1 VNLYSF
7 VNDYLTGAGRPR
19 VVTAF
24 TLYRLLDS
32 AFGVSHRNT
41 NMRRIKDLVE
51 SNILKGVTRGVY
63 INMVAVP
70 AVEPQEAVSHVRS
83 GAVVSLYSVL
93 GEYGVLNNHTEHV
106 TAILPT
112 GVGDTHFPRLP
123 SLRTGAGVYTFYGMA
138 ANKLQAGDYEDR
150 LIATRF
156 YPCAT
161 PERAFLD
168 HLYLGSNH
176 RSRLTMPP
184 LDSDIGDLD
193 QARLW
198 RLAAAMEIEEPLE
211 EWVKKKET
219 YDQDEDVQNNMS
231 LRLGF

>member
-1 VNLYSF
+1 MNLYSF

-19 VVTAF
+19 VVTAAA
-24 TLYRLLDS
+24 LYRLFDS
-32 AFGVSHRNT
+32 AFGPSHRST
-41 NMRRIKDLVE
+41 KMRRVKELLD
-51 SNILKGVTRGVY
+51 SNILGGAARGVY
-63 INMVAVP
+63 LNLVAIP
-70 AVEPQEAVSHVRS
+70 AVEPQEAVPFIRT

-93 GEYGVLNNHTEHV
+93 GEFGVLNNHSAHITS
-106 TAILPT
+106 ILPAGVDGHKFPNLPNMHT
-112 GVGDTHFPRLP
+112 GVGVF
-123 SLRTGAGVYTFYGMA
+123 TFYGMA
-138 ANKLQAGDYEDR
+138 ATKLQSGDYEDR
-150 LIATRF
+150 LITTRF

-184 LDSDIGDLD
+184 LDCDIDDLD

-198 RLAAAMEIEEPLE
+198 RLAAAMDIEGRLE
-211 EWVKKKET
+211 GWLKKKET

-231 LRLGF
+231 MRLGF